1 LRCTNP
7 ALLDVLSPHRA
18 LWRRCF
24 AEQTSGRRAGAT
36 TQPISLLF
44 AEPTRQFYRQWS
56 TIPVSVTVR
65 LIQCCRR
72 SRLLLHWHAPA
83 VKKVLHVRVRR
94 NDLIKCENMAPKNC
108 TSLNHHSDATV
119 RDKIKR
125 ISPKCF
131 RRLGCSSDAA
141 VTYSFKI
148 KKVKVAHTR
157 LPSVWF
163 RADPGSW
170 QSAYR

>member
-1 LRCTNP
+1 MASLLCRANEWPTCRCNHATYL
-7 ALLDVLSPHRA
+7 AAFRGTYQAVLSPVVHYTG
-18 LWRRCF
+18 LCYS
-24 AEQTSGRRAGAT
+24 TSNT
-36 TQPISLLF
+36 VLP
-44 AEPTRQFYRQWS
+44 
-56 TIPVSVTVR
+56 PVSIAVALARSCSKESSTRACVAKRLNKVR
-65 LIQCCRR
+65 KHGPQ
-72 SRLLLHWHAPA
+72 
-83 VKKVLHVRVRR
+83 
-94 NDLIKCENMAPKNC
+94 NC

-131 RRLGCSSDAA
+131 RMLGCSSDAD

-163 RADPGSW
+163 RSRSRFLAVSL
-170 QSAYR
+170 QVT